1 MATSDTITGL
11 PEDLQLELEKTARA
25 QGRPVGEVLSEAVS
39 AYLNERSWQ
48 NLVESGRKRAQDMG
62 LTEEDVPRLIA
73 ESRAEQGR

>member
-1 MATSDTITGL
+1 MATSDPITSL

-48 NLVESGRKRAQDMG
+48 NLIESGRNRAKTLG

-73 ESRAEQGR
+73 ETRSELSR

>member
-48 NLVESGRKRAQDMG
+48 NLIESGRNRTRDLG
-62 LTEEDVPRLIA
+62 ITEEDVPRLIA
-73 ESRAEQGR
+73 ETRSELSR

>member
-48 NLVESGRKRAQDMG
+48 NLIESGRNRTRD
-62 LTEEDVPRLIA
+62 LVITEEDVPRLIA
-73 ESRAEQGR
+73 ETRSELSR

>member
-1 MATSDTITGL
+1 MATSDIITGL

-48 NLVESGRKRAQDMG
+48 NLIESGRNRTRDLG
-62 LTEEDVPRLIA
+62 ITEEDVPRLIA
-73 ESRAEQGR
+73 ETRSELSQ

>member
-11 PEDLQLELEKTARA
+11 PEDLQQELEKTARA

-48 NLVESGRKRAQDMG
+48 NLIETGRKRTQDMG
-62 LTEEDVPRLIA
+62 LTEDDVPRLIA

>member
-1 MATSDTITGL
+1 MATFDTITGL
-11 PEDLQLELEKTARA
+11 PEDLQLELEKTALA

-48 NLVESGRKRAQDMG
+48 NLVESGRKRTQDLG

>member
-1 MATSDTITGL
+1 MATSDAITGL

-48 NLVESGRKRAQDMG
+48 NLVESGRKRAQDLA

>member
-25 QGRPVGEVLSEAVS
+25 QGRPVGEVLSEAVI

-48 NLVESGRKRAQDMG
+48 NLIESGRNRTRDLG
-62 LTEEDVPRLIA
+62 ITEEDVPRLIA
-73 ESRAEQGR
+73 ETRSELSR

>member
-39 AYLNERSWQ
+39 AYLNERSWK
-48 NLVESGRKRAQDMG
+48 NLVESGRKRTQELG

>member
-25 QGRPVGEVLSEAVS
+25 QGRPVGEVLSEAVI

-48 NLVESGRKRAQDMG
+48 NLIESGRNRTRD
-62 LTEEDVPRLIA
+62 LVITEEDVPRLIA
-73 ESRAEQGR
+73 ETRSELSR

>member
-48 NLVESGRKRAQDMG
+48 NLIESGRNRTRD
-62 LTEEDVPRLIA
+62 LVITEEDIPRLIA
-73 ESRAEQGR
+73 ETRSELSR